1 MGRAR
6 GRIRA
11 RGRGALDGRH
21 EQPVGLDRVHQEGA
35 EEVRHPETALANVGA
50 GECTDAV
57 ALEEGRRVE
66 GAVADVRRRADAPR
80 AAHRDAHA
88 VEVVDE
94 THLVDGRERRRSRR
108 RSSPVTEE
116 VVDAA
121 RRAGADARIAGIAER
136 IGVTVVAG
144 GPVRRHRVRAGRAQ
158 RVADTRIVALV
169 LGGADD
175 RVDGRTRAALA
186 GVALRA
192 GVAVVARGAVELA
205 RVRAQPR
212 GRVAGAR
219 GVALIRRR
227 TGDGVAA
234 RARAGLAGVGLRA
247 GVAVVAP
254 GVVGLGGV
262 RARARRRVARARVV
276 ALIRRRTGDGVRA
289 RARAALAG
297 VALRAEVAVVAP
309 GAVALGGVRARAR
322 RRVARARVVALI
334 RRRTGDGVRA
344 RARAALAGVAV
355 RAAVAVVAPGGVE
368 RAGA

>member
-21 EQPVGLDRVHQEGA
+21 EQPVGLDRVHHEGA
-35 EEVRHPETALANVGA
+35 EEVRHLETALANVGA
-50 GECTDAV
+50 GESTDAV
-57 ALEEGRRVE
+57 ALEESGRVE
-66 GAVADVRRRADAPR
+66 GAGADVCRRADAQR

-219 GVALIRRR
+219 IVALIRRR

-247 GVAVVAP
+247 GVAVVAR
-254 GVVGLGGV
+254 GAVGLGGV
-262 RARARRRVARARVV
+262 RAQPRGRVARARVVTLIRRRTGDGVAARARAGLAGVGLRAGVAVVARGAVGLGGVRAQSRGRVGCARVV
-276 ALIRRRTGDGVRA
+276 ALIRRRTGDGVAA
-289 RARAALAG
+289 RARAGLAG
-297 VALRAEVAVVAP
+297 VGLRAGVAVVA
-309 GAVALGGVRARAR
+309 R
-322 RRVARARVVALI
+322 
-334 RRRTGDGVRA
+334 
-344 RARAALAGVAV
+344 
-355 RAAVAVVAPGGVE
+355 
-368 RAGA
+368 